1 MKRHHDPNSRSRR
14 SIRLKGFDYTQSGA
28 YFVTVVVQ
36 DKACLFGEIVGKG
49 MELNGAGMMSQT
61 IWESLPRRFP
71 TIGLDAFSIMPNHL
85 HGIIVINRPA
95 GESPV
100 GANNDDR
107 TTAAPRVAPTIATRS
122 LGDVVGA
129 YKSITTVEYVR
140 GVKTKGWQGFRGRLW
155 QRNYYE
161 RIIRNENELN
171 RAREYV
177 ANNPLQWELDR
188 ENPTRKS
195 NPAAP

>member
-1 MKRHHDPNSRSRR
+1 M
-14 SIRLKGFDYTQSGA
+14 
-28 YFVTVVVQ
+28 
-36 DKACLFGEIVGKG
+36 
-49 MELNGAGMMSQT
+49 
-61 IWESLPRRFP
+61 
-71 TIGLDAFSIMPNHL
+71 
-85 HGIIVINRPA
+85 
-95 GESPV
+95 

-140 GVKTKGWQGFRGRLW
+140 GVKTNGWQGFRGRLW

-171 RAREYV
+171 RAREYI
-177 ANNPLQWELDR
+177 ANNPLLWELDR
-188 ENPTRKS
+188 ENPTRKP